1 MNKLFKSPNDHYNYI
16 EVVDNKI
23 IDLATGD
30 HYAGCRC
37 NATTYRKI
45 GECDSYENCLNRVMA
60 LLSLEDCDY
69 LIKFLKKKTKCEIC
83 GGNLCKG
90 CGLCEDIKCNCI
102 TKCPTMIQ
110 NVMYE
115 FGGNRPT
122 KSKCE

>member
-69 LIKFLKKKTKCEIC
+69 LIKFLKKKTK
-83 GGNLCKG
+83 
-90 CGLCEDIKCNCI
+90 
-102 TKCPTMIQ
+102 
-110 NVMYE
+110 
-115 FGGNRPT
+115 
-122 KSKCE
+122 